1 MKDCF
6 FLPGSSPQKDPHVW
20 AGKLLVSREGS
31 LGIPSQ
37 IVWVSFLW
45 GKDLLGL
52 LSPMGCF
59 KYLGCPSKKEGALQE
74 SFSMNFLVEKLTIQH
89 CDGPPYLL
97 THPLSGKT
105 PTRSPWTAQRAHRN
119 LSHPKRNAKRT
130 PFKKLRP
137 QDWRFVDL
145 RWSLTLQW
153 HFSGS
158 APSLSKTPWKAGSKT
173 AHPQSNVERS
183 EFLRSR
189 TDRVFSPMNS
199 STDTPFPPSWGSDH
213 LTKLLRGWYVFI
225 ELVFRFLLKKVRT
238 GWVSHKRL
246 PGKWCS
252 LLLTTVF
259 TTKSWFEKHLCG

>member
-130 PFKKLRP
+130 PFKKVRP
-137 QDWRFVDL
+137 QDWGFVDL

-158 APSLSKTPWKAGSKT
+158 APSLSKTPLSKRVQKLPIPNPTWRGRNSYAAGPDRGKIPPWIRQLT
-173 AHPQSNVERS
+173 LP
-183 EFLRSR
+183 SR
-189 TDRVFSPMNS
+189 QVGDPITSRNF
-199 STDTPFPPSWGSDH
+199 WGD
-213 LTKLLRGWYVFI
+213 GMFQ
-225 ELVFRFLLKKVRT
+225 
-238 GWVSHKRL
+238 
-246 PGKWCS
+246 
-252 LLLTTVF
+252 
-259 TTKSWFEKHLCG
+259 